1 MQNRPIKRI
10 TKRFETRANKY
21 NNPKVTNK
29 KPKNPKPKIE
39 KKVNRIKINSKFLNI
54 VTTLSLIEIPRI
66 QCGFL

>member
-1 MQNRPIKRI
+1 MHNRPINRS

-39 KKVNRIKINSKFLNI
+39 KKVNRINTSSKFLNI
-54 VTTLSLIEIPRI
+54 ITTLSLIEIPRI
-66 QCGFL
+66 RCDFL

>member
-1 MQNRPIKRI
+1 MHNRPIKRS

-39 KKVNRIKINSKFLNI
+39 KKVNRINTNSIFLNI
-54 VTTLSLIEIPRI
+54 LTTLYLTEIPKI
-66 QCGFL
+66 QCDTP

>member
-1 MQNRPIKRI
+1 MHNRPINRS

-39 KKVNRIKINSKFLNI
+39 KKVNRINTSSKFLNI
-54 VTTLSLIEIPRI
+54 ITTLYLTEIPKI
-66 QCGFL
+66 QCDTP